1 GLGEAAR
8 YLMRIGM
15 DNVLEYLRSLQSY
28 GEKLLRETLGDEI
41 EIYSPPPD
49 RGAGVLSFN
58 IKGLDPHQLAF
69 QLDLEGIA
77 VRSGHHCAYPLHRS
91 LGIEKSVRASPH
103 IYNTYEEIERL
114 ATALARIRNRYVST
128 KSFIATGRL
137 CSSC

>member
-1 GLGEAAR
+1 
-8 YLMRIGM
+8 
-15 DNVLEYLRSLQSY
+15 
-28 GEKLLRETLGDEI
+28 
-41 EIYSPPPD
+41 
-49 RGAGVLSFN
+49 VLSFN

-114 ATALARIRNRYVST
+114 AGALARIRSRYMNAMSI
-128 KSFIATGRL
+128 IATGKL
-137 CSSC
+137 CPSC